1 MLDARLGF
9 SLWVLRLGYGV
20 LFVVSGLEKFNSL
33 GTPTRVAG
41 VVELLAGVLVF
52 TPFTRTA
59 AHFLGGWLVLLAL
72 VAATLGQYDM
82 AVRDALLAVGAFVL
96 ARLMRVNEGQ
106 PGPVAAGSPTESR
119 VTATEGTLLAAPG
132 QTRFP

>member
-20 LFVVSGLEKFNSL
+20 LFIVSGLEKFNGL

-41 VVELLAGVLVF
+41 VVELVAGVLVF

-72 VAATLGQYDM
+72 VAGTLGQYDRG
-82 AVRDALLAVGAFVL
+82 VRDALLAVGAFVL

-106 PGPVAAGSPTESR
+106 TAPGAPGSPVQAQE
-119 VTATEGTLLAAPG
+119 TATEGTVLAGPRQA
-132 QTRFP
+132 RFP